1 MEKIKIYFIT
11 VISLLISFWNK
22 LSIPLVLLI
31 ICNIVDIITGLWKA
45 FHIKEKIT
53 FKKIMWGTIK
63 KISMYFLII
72 TGFIID
78 TLINY
83 TAINLGIHINLNGII
98 GSLIA
103 TWLVLDEILSILRN
117 LIIIKVQ
124 MPNFLSTL
132 VKKLKGKIEEK
143 GDL

>member
-1 MEKIKIYFIT
+1 MERFKLYFIT

-22 LSIPLVLLI
+22 LSIPLVLLL
-31 ICNIVDIITGLWKA
+31 ICNIIDIITGLWKA
-45 FHIKEKIT
+45 SYIKEKIT
-53 FKKIMWGTIK
+53 FKRMIWGTIK

-83 TAINLGIHINLNGII
+83 TAVNLEIHVNLNGII

-117 LIIIKVQ
+117 LMIIKVP
-124 MPNFLSTL
+124 MPNFLSAL
-132 VKKLKGKIEEK
+132 VKKLKGKIDEK
-143 GDL
+143 GNL